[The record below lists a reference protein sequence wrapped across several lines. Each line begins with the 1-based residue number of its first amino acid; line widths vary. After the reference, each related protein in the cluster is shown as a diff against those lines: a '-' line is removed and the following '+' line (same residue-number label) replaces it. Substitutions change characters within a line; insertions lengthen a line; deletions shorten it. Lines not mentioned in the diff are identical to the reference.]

1 MLCRRISCIQA
12 PLHRVNLDPEPPAP
26 KQDTMN
32 FESRGLTYK
41 DLSIHKDI
49 VKDTASHIVQYNG
62 AAGDFRLVTVSVAL
76 RVYPQLPGSAAPPP
90 PPSPPP
96 NGSPHPPCGVV
107 RLWVAS
113 LPPLWCGVVWFGCGL
128 WWFPPFPPCGVL
140 WLVVGYLLPTCL
152 LTIIAL
158 LTVGARS
165 L

>member
-90 PPSPPP
+90 PSPPP
-96 NGSPHPPCGVV
+96 MVPPTPPVVWCGCGLLPSPH
-107 RLWVAS
+107 
-113 LPPLWCGVVWFGCGL
+113 CGVVWCGSGVGFGGS
-128 WWFPPFPPCGVL
+128 PPSPPVACFG
-140 WLVVGYLLPTCL
+140 WSSGIFCPRAC
-152 LTIIAL
+152 
-158 LTVGARS
+158 
-165 L
+165 